1 MIEFLRPP
9 TRPPCAYREPHP
21 VWCGQ
26 PDRVIYCVMTNLLK
40 LLVCFL
46 ASLVRS
52 RARLE
57 AEILVLRHQLNVLR
71 RAAPMRPR
79 LTSIDRLIFV
89 WFYRLFPSIADALPS
104 FSRIRSCDGT
114 VLASGFT
121 RWKSRS
127 RGGRP
132 QITAELR
139 HLIREISIAN
149 PLWGAPRIHG
159 ELLKLGFDVA
169 QSTVAKYI
177 AKGRRPPSQ
186 SWKTFLQNHAAGIA
200 GMDFF

>member
-79 LTSIDRLIFV
+79 FTSIDRLIFV
-89 WFYRLFPSIADALPS
+89 WFYRLFPSVADALTIIQP
-104 FSRIRSCDGT
+104 DT
-114 VLASGFT
+114 VVRWHRAGFRLYW

-127 RGGRP
+127 VSY
-132 QITAELR
+132 T
-139 HLIREISIAN
+139 
-149 PLWGAPRIHG
+149 
-159 ELLKLGFDVA
+159 
-169 QSTVAKYI
+169 
-177 AKGRRPPSQ
+177 
-186 SWKTFLQNHAAGIA
+186 
-200 GMDFF
+200 

>member
-57 AEILVLRHQLNVLR
+57 AEILVFRHQLNVLR

-89 WFYRLFPSIADALPS
+89 CFYRLFPSVADALTIIQPDS
-104 FSRIRSCDGT
+104 
-114 VLASGFT
+114 VLRWHRAGFRLYW

-132 QITAELR
+132 RITAELR
-139 HLIREISIAN
+139 HLIREISIEN

-159 ELLKLGFDVA
+159 ELLKLGFEVA
-169 QSTVAKYI
+169 QSTVAKYM
-177 AKGRRPPSQ
+177 AKRRRPS
-186 SWKTFLQNHAAGIA
+186 IA
-200 GMDFF
+200 RPRTPV